1 MNKILTWILSFS
13 KLGKVNESIKGYRA
27 AAIALATALAATT
40 VIIVRFTEKGL
51 PYLAT
56 LMGDPE
62 FQTATG
68 GWIAFF
74 AVLKGMRIEKK
85 LDSVPAANPVENPK

>member
-1 MNKILTWILSFS
+1 MGKILGWVVSLTG
-13 KLGKVNESIKGYRA
+13 LGKVNDSIKGYRSQA
-27 AAIALATALAATT
+27 VALATALAATT

-62 FQTATG
+62 FQTAAGAWT
-68 GWIAFF
+68 AFF
-74 AVLKGMRIEKK
+74 LALKVARIE
-85 LDSVPAANPVENPK
+85 SGVIGTVEPPK